1 MRQWLLVVDKNQP
14 VIAFKTMD
22 ETLAESMAPQQFN
35 TVLLAIFAGVAM
47 VLALAGLYGVMAYS
61 VSQRI
66 HEIGVRMALGA
77 QRRHVLRLVVGQ
89 GMLLTVIGIA
99 VGLAGAFGATRWLST
114 LLYEVSPTDW
124 QTFTAIPVALA
135 VVALAACIIPAYRAS
150 RVDPTIALRTE

>member
-1 MRQWLLVVDKNQP
+1 
-14 VIAFKTMD
+14 
-22 ETLAESMAPQQFN
+22 
-35 TVLLAIFAGVAM
+35 
-47 VLALAGLYGVMAYS
+47 
-61 VSQRI
+61 
-66 HEIGVRMALGA
+66 MALGA